1 MNLSCYYAETALSRL
16 LNGAIS
22 NIGLKPVT
30 LSQLLPSIL
39 TDPMRLTTTHDFIQ
53 QRHQDNQLMCQL
65 SQERIRLI
73 NTVTYQQATLE
84 LKCVELL
91 ACVQQKMAAWSCC
104 SNTPPAAVFRTMKSQ
119 ISVYVNTESA
129 HCRLVTA
136 TGYGTTQAALYS
148 ISSTFAA

>member
-16 LNGAIS
+16 LKGAIS

-39 TDPMRLTTTHDFIQ
+39 TVPMRLTTTHDFIQ

-84 LKCVELL
+84 LKCVKIL
-91 ACVQQKMAAWSCC
+91 ACVQQKNGSLVMLLKHSAS
-104 SNTPPAAVFRTMKSQ
+104 SG
-119 ISVYVNTESA
+119 ISHHEESK
-129 HCRLVTA
+129 
-136 TGYGTTQAALYS
+136 GD
-148 ISSTFAA
+148 ISLCKH